1 MTLSTSSAKK
11 KRSIPLWAV
20 AFWLLCWEAAARW
33 VDEPILLVSP
43 LQAIQRFFQLL
54 WQPQF
59 WQSVGFSLGHILLGF
74 FLSLALALVLRTF
87 VVQAFWIPSGSM
99 IPTLEVQD
107 RVLVAKFWY
116 TFFDPRRG
124 EVVVFKYPV
133 DPTRDFVKRIVG
145 LPGEVVSMQD
155 GVVYVD
161 GQAVDDSYVK
171 NHDSFK
177 MDSGEANPIDILLN
191 LFTGFLSL
199 LLFLLFIIVFTIDL
213 FAIKN

>member
-1 MTLSTSSAKK
+1 MAVKPWWRETIET
-11 KRSIPLWAV
+11 ILWA
-20 AFWLLCWEAAARW
+20 
-33 VDEPILLVSP
+33 
-43 LQAIQRFFQLL
+43 
-54 WQPQF
+54 
-59 WQSVGFSLGHILLGF
+59 
-74 FLSLALALVLRTF
+74 LALALVLRTF

-171 NHDSFK
+171 NHDSFN
-177 MDSGEANPIDILLN
+177 MDSLTVPPGHYFVLGDNRPNSQDGRFWPSGSQFVPKSFIKGPAFFRYWPLNRLSILH
-191 LFTGFLSL
+191 
-199 LLFLLFIIVFTIDL
+199 
-213 FAIKN
+213 